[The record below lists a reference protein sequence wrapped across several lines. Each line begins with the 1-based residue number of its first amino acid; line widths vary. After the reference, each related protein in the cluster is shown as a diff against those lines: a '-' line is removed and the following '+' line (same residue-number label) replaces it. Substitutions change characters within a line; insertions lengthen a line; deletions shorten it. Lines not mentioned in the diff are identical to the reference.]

1 MFQDLRFAIRLLA
14 KSPGF
19 TLMAVITLAAG
30 IGLNSAI
37 FSVVNSVML
46 RPPPYKEPG
55 RLAQIWSRDTREG
68 GENGVVSPA
77 DFLDWRKQSQ
87 GFESM
92 SAYRIWRTSLTT
104 AEGAVQINGAYVSSN
119 FFETLGVAPRLGRA
133 YAPEEEQPGADYVVI
148 VSYDFWQG
156 RLGGR
161 PDVIGHKLI
170 LDEVPHTIIGAL
182 GPEFRHPEPFWDQT
196 AQIWRTLP
204 LREGQERGS
213 QYLRA
218 IGRLKRGVAIEQAQA
233 EMSAIASRL
242 EHAYPASNTYRGV
255 GLVSLRE
262 QFTGEVRRPLL
273 ILQGAVVFVLLIACV
288 NVANLLLSR
297 NSAREQE
304 MAIRAALGAG
314 RLRLIRLS
322 LAEGLVLAASGA
334 AAGLLLARWGLD
346 FLISLAPR
354 EYFRLADVR
363 MDGWAL
369 AFTLALSLLTIMLF
383 GLAPAHQA
391 AKVDINDVLK
401 QGRRGSHG
409 QRLRGVLVTTEI
421 ALAMALLAGAG
432 LTLRSLAYLQNIK
445 LGFDA
450 ENLLTMRIDPP
461 KAIEGNRVAA
471 FYERLLARVEAL
483 PGIKSAAV
491 TLSLPLIQMNN
502 MSSGVTI
509 VGQPEPRD
517 GIPPVAFYRAV
528 SPGYFRT
535 MDIPLLSGRDFN
547 ERDRKGATQVAIVN
561 EVFARRYLHG
571 ADPEGHKIITDLSSG
586 DEDNKPMDIV
596 GVVADARHAGLQIEP
611 EPEIYVPHAQDG
623 WRAMTLA
630 ARTEGNPEL
639 MAPAAQSAIWEVER
653 NASISRISAMSQIF
667 WELLTRPRFMLVLLG
682 VFATVALL
690 LAAIGV
696 YGVMSYTV
704 AQTTREI
711 GVRMALG
718 AQTRDVMR
726 LVMWHGMRWTL
737 AGVGIGLV
745 AAFGLTRLMVSLLP
759 GVRPNDPA
767 TFAGVLLLLVAVA
780 IASCYLPARRATKVD
795 PMIALRYE

>member
-14 KSPGF
+14 RSPGF
-19 TLMAVITLAAG
+19 TLLAVITLAAG

-46 RPPPYKEPG
+46 RPPPYREPG

-92 SAYRIWRTSLTT
+92 SAYRIWRTSFAT
-104 AEGAVQINGAYVSSN
+104 AEGAAQINGAYVSSN

-133 YAPEEEQPGADYVVI
+133 FALEEEQPGADHVVI

-161 PDVIGHKLI
+161 PDVIGHTLI

-182 GPEFRHPEPFWDQT
+182 GPEFRHPEPLWDQT

-242 EHAYPASNTYRGV
+242 EQAYPASNTYRGV

-262 QFTGEVRRPLL
+262 QFTSEVRRPLL

-369 AFTLALSLLTIMLF
+369 AFTLALSLLTILIF
-383 GLAPAHQA
+383 GLAPGRQA
-391 AKVDINDVLK
+391 AKIDINDVLK
-401 QGRRGSHG
+401 QGRRGSRG
-409 QRLRGVLVTTEI
+409 QSLRGVLVATEI
-421 ALAMALLAGAG
+421 ALAVALLAGAG
-432 LTLRSLAYLQNIK
+432 LTLRSLAHLQNIR

-450 ENLLTMRIDPP
+450 ENLLTMQIDPP
-461 KAIEGNRVAA
+461 KAIEGEQVTA

-483 PGIKSAAV
+483 PGVKSAAI
-491 TLSLPLIQMNN
+491 TLSLPLAQMNN

-509 VGQPEPRD
+509 VGQPEPGD

-535 MDIPLLSGRDFN
+535 MGIPLLSGRDFN

-561 EVFARRYLHG
+561 EVFARRYLQG
-571 ADPEGHKIITDLSSG
+571 ADPVGHKIITDLSSG
-586 DEDNKPMDIV
+586 DEDNKPVDIV

-611 EPEIYVPHAQDG
+611 EPEIYVAHAQDG

-630 ARTEGNPEL
+630 IRTEGKPEL
-639 MAPAAQSAIWEVER
+639 MAPSAQSAIWEVER
-653 NASISRISAMSQIF
+653 NASISRVSAMNRIL

-737 AGVGIGLV
+737 AGVGIGL
-745 AAFGLTRLMVSLLP
+745 AAALGLTRLMMSLLP

-767 TFAGVLLLLVAVA
+767 TFAGVSLLLVAVA
-780 IASCYLPARRATKVD
+780 IAACYLPARRATKVD